1 MLNLTHNKRKAN
13 LNYNDL
19 LIWGK
24 FIMLYR
30 KRVLLLVEW
39 TVYGVYC
46 LRFKNVCRDRLA

>member
-24 FIMLYR
+24 FIMLYTFAGR
-30 KRVLLLVEW
+30 MDSIWSILP
-39 TVYGVYC
+39 TI
-46 LRFKNVCRDRLA
+46 